1 MEEKK
6 MKKLL
11 VLVLAACLSIGLLGG
26 LTVASADDVYE
37 LNVSF
42 AAPEFSTEGITAVL
56 DKIQEESEGRIKF
69 NYYYSWS
76 LSSVPTVVDD
86 LASGVVDIAAVPINE
101 HLNTFTYSNLITYTP
116 FLPLK
121 GMRETAVM
129 FNELFNEWECLQNEY
144 SVLGLRYWT
153 NYPCPAYNIYT
164 TTDHQIK
171 VPSDMAGL
179 KLITS
184 SKLMSDFVAANG
196 GAVVNSPVTD
206 YATNLNTNVV
216 DGVINHINVL
226 AAFGCLDFLGAVT
239 TFGDS
244 GTAMNLMM
252 MCISQNCWDRLPED
266 LQALFTDNADA
277 LLNAQCDQDMALSEN
292 NLKNMREGGV
302 AFTDLT
308 EEEIAV
314 WRDAFDE
321 MRQGYIDELES
332 TGFDQAQELYDAL
345 MEKLAE

>member
-26 LTVASADDVYE
+26 LTVASADEVYE

-42 AAPEFSTEGITAVL
+42 AAPEFSTLGITAAL
-56 DKIQEESEGRIKF
+56 DRIQEASEGRIKF

-76 LSSVPTVVDD
+76 LSSVPTVIDD
-86 LASGVVDIAAVPINE
+86 LASGVCDIAEVPINE

-116 FLPLK
+116 FLPMK
-121 GMRETAVM
+121 GMRDAALT

-144 SVLGLRYWT
+144 TSLGIHYWT
-153 NYPCPAYNIYT
+153 NIPCPVYNIFT
-164 TTDHQIK
+164 TADKAIK
-171 VPSDMAGL
+171 VPGDMAGL

-184 SKLMSDFVAANG
+184 SKLLSDFVAANG

-216 DGVINHINVL
+216 DGVINHIKVIT
-226 AAFGCLDFLGAVT
+226 AFGCLDFLDGVT
-239 TFGDS
+239 TFGES
-244 GTAMNLMM
+244 GMAMNLMM
-252 MCISQNCWDRLPED
+252 MCISQSCWDRLPED
-266 LQALFTDNADA
+266 LQQLFNDEIDR
-277 LLNAQCDQDMALSEN
+277 LLNEQCDQDIEMSTNNMKVLEDRGVPITALN
-292 NLKNMREGGV
+292 
-302 AFTDLT
+302 

-314 WRDAFDE
+314 WRDAFDD

-332 TGFDQAQELYDAL
+332 TGYDQAQELYDAL
-345 MEKLAE
+345 MEKLAD

>member
-1 MEEKK
+1 

-56 DKIQEESEGRIKF
+56 DRIQEASGGRLVF

-86 LASGVVDIAAVPINE
+86 LNSGVVDIAAVPINE
-101 HLNTFTYSNLITYTP
+101 HLNTFPYSNLITYTP

-121 GMRETAVM
+121 GMRDTALM
-129 FNELFNEWECLQNEY
+129 FNEMYAEFECLQNEY
-144 SVLGLRYWT
+144 SNLGLHYWT
-153 NYPCPAYNIYT
+153 NYPCPPYNIYT
-164 TTDHQIK
+164 TADHQIK
-171 VPSDMAGL
+171 APEDLAGL

-184 SKLMSDFVAANG
+184 SKLMSDFIAANG

-216 DGVINHINVL
+216 DGVVNHINVL
-226 AAFGCLDFLGAVT
+226 AAFGCLDFLKAAT
-239 TFGDS
+239 TFGES

-252 MCISQNCWDRLPED
+252 MCISQSCWDRLPED
-266 LQALFTDNADA
+266 LQALFNDEAEN
-277 LLNAQCDQDMALSEN
+277 LLNEQCDQDEQLQINGTQAL
-292 NLKNMREGGV
+292 KDAGA
-302 AFTDLT
+302 AFTELT
-308 EEEIAV
+308 EEEITV
-314 WRDAFDE
+314 WRDAFEE
-321 MRQGYIDELES
+321 MRAGYIDELES
-332 TGFDQAQELYDAL
+332 TGYDQAQELYDAL
-345 MEKLAE
+345 MERLAE

>member
-1 MEEKK
+1 
-6 MKKLL
+6 MKKIL

-26 LTVASADDVYE
+26 LTVATADETFE

-42 AAPEFSTEGITAVL
+42 AAPEFSTMGITEAL
-56 DKIQEESEGRIKF
+56 DRIQEASEGRIKF

-76 LSSVPTVVDD
+76 LASVMTVVDD
-86 LASGVVDIAAVPINE
+86 LNSGVVDIAAVPVNE
-101 HLNTFTYSNLITYTP
+101 HLNTFPYSNLITYTP

-129 FNELFNEWECLQNEY
+129 FNELFDEQEALQNEY
-144 SVLGLRYWT
+144 ANLGLHYWT
-153 NYPCPAYNIYT
+153 NYPCAPYNIYT
-164 TTDHQIK
+164 TEDKQIK
-171 VPSDMAGL
+171 APEDMAGL

-184 SKLMSDFVAANG
+184 SKLMSDFVNANG

-216 DGVINHINVL
+216 DGVINHVNVL
-226 AAFGCLDFLGAVT
+226 AAFGCLDFIKGCT

-252 MCISQNCWDRLPED
+252 MCISQSVWDRLPDD
-266 LQALFTDNADA
+266 LKALFDA
-277 LLNAQCDQDMALSEN
+277 EKDGLLNGQCDDEFEMMEN
-292 NLKNMREGGV
+292 NTQTLKDNGAVITE
-302 AFTDLT
+302 LT

-314 WRDAFDE
+314 WRDAFE
-321 MRQGYIDELES
+321 QMRVDYIEELES
-332 TGFDQAQELYDAL
+332 GGYDQAQELYDA
-345 MEKLAE
+345 MMAKVSE